1 MPTVVESVQTNIS
14 GLIGGLCAVGGV
26 LFFTLIFLW
35 KVHNQQVLIME
46 RLGMLQELKAPA
58 GVPHATF
65 PGPALS
71 TRQPN
76 AV

>member
-1 MPTVVESVQTNIS
+1 MQTNIS

-26 LFFTLIFLW
+26 LFFTLVFLW
-35 KVHNQQVLIME
+35 KIHNNQVLIME
-46 RLGMLQELKAPA
+46 RLGMLQDFKAPA
-58 GVPHATF
+58 AASATTTY
-65 PGPALS
+65 PAAALS